1 MKVLQLKNSYWPVRT
16 LLIPLALCYLPKST
30 HQIMVA
36 SQASPTVK
44 LKGKK
49 VQSGRQPPLEYHLSC
64 FTMNFGQSLIKNM
77 DIFPEEGAKTV
88 SWSDLLFIHPFQ
100 IFTVTRFCPCASSIC
115 WFNVLTKLQFKKSGL
130 DSLIHLT
137 KSYWVMLDLITCV

>member
-1 MKVLQLKNSYWPVRT
+1 
-16 LLIPLALCYLPKST
+16 
-30 HQIMVA
+30 MVA

-77 DIFPEEGAKTV
+77 GIFPEEGAKTV
-88 SWSDLLFIHPFQ
+88 S
-100 IFTVTRFCPCASSIC
+100 
-115 WFNVLTKLQFKKSGL
+115 
-130 DSLIHLT
+130 
-137 KSYWVMLDLITCV
+137 